1 MHSLRTRFTVLT
13 ICVVI
18 LAVTSVSFI
27 SIFFIRTNEHNKAD
41 QLLLLL
47 CETGER
53 NIDNYFD
60 GVSKSVAKMSNYAE
74 SDLEGLDEASLER
87 HMKDVREYFD
97 IVASKTNGVLT
108 YYYRVDPA
116 VSSKVKGFWYTNLD
130 GEGFTEHKVTD
141 ITLYD
146 TEDTSKLVWF
156 TVPKH
161 EGKPIWIPP
170 YITDNLDKRVISYNV
185 PIYFKGQFIGVI
197 GIEIDYSTMA
207 EQVDNIRLYSN
218 GYAFIN
224 DYEGNLFYH
233 PRIDITKLNEET
245 MPITPDGVVDDN
257 TFFRY
262 KFDGVEKEGAWLPLS
277 NGMRLNVVAPIA
289 ETEGSWMRLFTNILV
304 ISLAILAMA
313 SIFTMI
319 YTRKIAKPL
328 KQLTE
333 AAEKVD
339 RGNYDYNLTY
349 DKDDEVGRLT
359 RTFQRLVDDMRKHIG
374 DLNHRVFID
383 SLTKIKNKAAFT
395 NACNEIQT
403 QIDSDNA
410 VAPFAVGILD
420 CNDLKYV
427 NDFFGH
433 EKGDYYLKNASK
445 TICDIFQHSPVFRI
459 GGDEFAV
466 LLRNYDY
473 QNREVLVRQF
483 KNTATEIN
491 SSAKHKWEKVDVA
504 IGMADY
510 DPAEDFYVSDVV
522 RRADRMMYENKHKL
536 KSGK

>member
-277 NGMRLNVVAPIA
+277 NGMRLNVVAPVS
-289 ETEGSWMRLFTNILV
+289 ETEGSWTRLFTNILV

-359 RTFQRLVDDMRKHIG
+359 KTFQRLVDDMRKHIG
-374 DLNHRVFID
+374 DLNHRVP
-383 SLTKIKNKAAFT
+383 SIK
-395 NACNEIQT
+395 
-403 QIDSDNA
+403 
-410 VAPFAVGILD
+410 APTRSGCPRLPSR
-420 CNDLKYV
+420 K
-427 NDFFGH
+427 
-433 EKGDYYLKNASK
+433 
-445 TICDIFQHSPVFRI
+445 
-459 GGDEFAV
+459 
-466 LLRNYDY
+466 
-473 QNREVLVRQF
+473 
-483 KNTATEIN
+483 
-491 SSAKHKWEKVDVA
+491 SSANTVT
-504 IGMADY
+504 
-510 DPAEDFYVSDVV
+510 
-522 RRADRMMYENKHKL
+522 RAR
-536 KSGK
+536 SR